1 MNINLGLLRQRK
13 NPDRKRPWWSWPRFQ
28 GIKTNSRFIKIYFF
42 SNDIIACRWQ

>member
-28 GIKTNSRFIKIYFF
+28 GKQILDLS
-42 SNDIIACRWQ
+42 